1 MEKRFTSMQNGQQ
14 GNVIIPV
21 IMSGGSGTRLWPL
34 SRQAKPKQ
42 FLPLYTE
49 QSLLQET
56 IARLAGIHC
65 QSSLVICNEEHR
77 FLVAEQLRQI
87 DQKACILLE
96 PAGRNTAAA
105 IALAAFKAVENG
117 HNPILLVLAADHL
130 IEETHRFQQCVT
142 QAVHA
147 ASLGYLVTLGIV
159 PNKPETG
166 YGYIEKGQQIN
177 EDIYQVNRFVEKPD
191 EVTAQTYILS
201 GDYYWNS
208 GMFVF
213 AAQTYLEQLQAF
225 RPDIY
230 TACKKAMEHQTVDMD
245 FIRID
250 KEAFIA
256 CPSESVDYAVME
268 KTKKAVMIPLDAGWT
283 DIGSWSALWEVS
295 PKDEQGNSLRGDV
308 LAQKTENTLVYAD
321 NRLVVT
327 LGVQDIIVVETKDA
341 VLVADK
347 NSIQQV
353 KEVVSHLQQQER
365 SEVVQHNNVHRPWGE
380 FDSIGNGGRYQVK
393 KITVNPG
400 ARLSLQLHHYRA
412 EHWIVVKGTAKVT
425 NGEESYFLTEN
436 QSTFIPVGQK
446 HSLENPGKLPL
457 ELIEVQSGSYLGEDD
472 IVRFVD
478 DYGRN

>member
-1 MEKRFTSMQNGQQ
+1 MKNDQQNK
-14 GNVIIPV
+14 IIPV

-42 FLPLYTE
+42 FLPLHTT

-56 IARLAGIHC
+56 VIRLDGVNCH
-65 QSSLVICNEEHR
+65 SPFVICNEEHR

-87 DQKACILLE
+87 DQKASILLE
-96 PAGRNTAAA
+96 PVGRNTAAA
-105 IALAAFKAVENG
+105 IALAAFKAVEEG
-117 HNPILLVLAADHL
+117 DNPVLLVLAADHL
-130 IEETHRFQQCVT
+130 IEETHHFHQCIE
-142 QAVHA
+142 QAVSA
-147 ASLGYLVTLGIV
+147 AVQGYLVTLGIV

-166 YGYIEKGQQIN
+166 YGYIEKGHLVT
-177 EDIYQVNRFVEKPD
+177 DGVYQVSRFVEKPD
-191 EVTAQTYILS
+191 EQTAQTYIQS

-213 AAQTYLEQLQAF
+213 AAQTYLAQLNEF

-230 TACKKAMEHQTVDMD
+230 AACKKAMDHQAVDMD
-245 FIRID
+245 FVRID
-250 KEAFIA
+250 QDAFTA
-256 CPSESVDYAVME
+256 CPSESIDYAVME
-268 KTKKAVMIPLDAGWT
+268 KTQKAVMIPLDAGWT
-283 DIGSWSALWEVS
+283 DIGSWSALWDVS

-308 LAQKTENTLVYAD
+308 LAQSTENTLVYAD

-327 LGVQDIIVVETKDA
+327 LGVTGLIVVETKDA
-341 VLVADK
+341 VLIADK
-347 NSIQQV
+347 HKIQEV
-353 KEVVSHLQQQER
+353 KNVVSCLQQQQR
-365 SEVVQHNNVHRPWGE
+365 REVVQHNNVHRPWGE
-380 FDSIGNGGRYQVK
+380 FDSIGHGARYQVK

-425 NGEESYFLTEN
+425 NGDETYFLTEN
-436 QSTFIPVGQK
+436 QSTYIPVGQK

-478 DYGRN
+478 DYGRS

>member
-1 MEKRFTSMQNGQQ
+1 MKSDQQNK
-14 GNVIIPV
+14 IMPV

-34 SRQAKPKQ
+34 SRQTKPKQ
-42 FLPLYTE
+42 FLPLYTD

-56 IARLAGIHC
+56 VARLDGIHC
-65 QSSLVICNEEHR
+65 QSPFVICNEEHR

-96 PAGRNTAAA
+96 PMGRNTAAA
-105 IALAAFKAVENG
+105 IALAAFKAVEG
-117 HNPILLVLAADHL
+117 GENPILLILAADHL
-130 IEETHRFQQCVT
+130 IEETHCFQQCVT

-147 ASLGYLVTLGIV
+147 ASHGYLVTLGIV

-166 YGYIEKGQQIN
+166 YGYIEKGQQIT
-177 EDIYQVNRFVEKPD
+177 EGVYQVSRFVEKPD
-191 EVTAQTYILS
+191 EVTAQAYIQS

-213 AAQTYLEQLQAF
+213 AAQAYLEQLQAF

-230 TACKKAMEHQTVDMD
+230 TACKKAMEHQTADMD
-245 FIRID
+245 FIRVD

-256 CPSESVDYAVME
+256 CPSESIDYAVME
-268 KTKKAVMIPLDAGWT
+268 KTQKAVMIPLDAGWT

-308 LAQKTENTLVYAD
+308 LVQETENTLVYAD

-353 KEVVSHLQQQER
+353 KDIVNRLQQQER
-365 SEVVQHNNVHRPWGE
+365 REVVQHNNVHRPWGE
-380 FDSIGNGGRYQVK
+380 FDSIGQGARYQVK

-425 NGEESYFLTEN
+425 NGEETYFLTEN

>member
-1 MEKRFTSMQNGQQ
+1 MTEIQQN
-14 GNVIIPV
+14 NIIPV

-42 FLPLYTE
+42 FLPLHTE

-56 IARLAGIHC
+56 ITRLEGIHC
-65 QSSLVICNEEHR
+65 GASLVICNEEHR

-87 DQKACILLE
+87 DQKAGILLE
-96 PAGRNTAAA
+96 PVGRNTAAA
-105 IALAAFKAVENG
+105 IALAAFKGIEG
-117 HNPILLVLAADHL
+117 GRNPILLVLAADHL
-130 IEETHRFQQCVT
+130 IEETHRFQHCIT

-147 ASLGYLVTLGIV
+147 ASQGYLVTLGIV
-159 PNKPETG
+159 PDKPETG
-166 YGYIEKGQQIN
+166 YGYIEKGVALT
-177 EDIYQVNRFVEKPD
+177 EEIYQVSRFVEKPNAA
-191 EVTAQTYILS
+191 TANAYIQS

-213 AAQTYLEQLQAF
+213 AAQAYLDELKVF

-230 TACKKAMEHQTVDMD
+230 TACQKAMEHQTTDMD
-245 FIRID
+245 FIRVD
-250 KEAFIA
+250 QEAFIA
-256 CPSESVDYAVME
+256 CPSESIDYAVME
-268 KTKKAVMIPLDAGWT
+268 KTQKAVMIPLDAGWT

-308 LAQKTENTLVYAD
+308 LAEQTENTLVYAD

-327 LGVQDIIVVETKDA
+327 LGVKDIIVVETKDA

-353 KEVVSHLQQQER
+353 KDVVTHLQKQER

-380 FDSIGNGGRYQVK
+380 FDSIGNGARYQVK

-425 NGEESYFLTEN
+425 NGEETYFLTEN